1 MQLRIP
7 GDSQMSNPSMYRSL
21 TETDPQIAAAID
33 NETRRQ
39 HEGLEL
45 IASENFVSEAVLEAA
60 GSVFTNKY
68 AEGYPGKR
76 YYGGCEFTD
85 VVEELART
93 RAKQLFNAEY
103 ANVQPHA
110 GSQANMAAYAS
121 VLQPGDTILGLNL
134 AHGGHLTHGHH
145 LNFSGKTYKIVPYGV
160 TKETETIDYDELERL
175 AEKEHPK
182 MIIGGGSAYP
192 RIIDFARMRQIADK
206 VGALYLVDMA
216 HFAGLVAGGVHPS
229 PVPHAHIVTSTTHKT
244 LRGPRS
250 GMILSK
256 ADLGPAIDKTVFPGM
271 QGGPLVHIMAAKAI
285 CFHEAMQ
292 PEFKDYAR
300 QVVSNAK
307 VLADTLAG
315 QGFRIISGGT
325 DTHVMLVDVFAK
337 GMLGSEAEKALG
349 EAAITVN
356 KNAIPFDQNPPLK
369 PSGIRIGSPALTTR
383 GMKEDE
389 MRQIGRWIAEVLDH
403 RNDTSVLSKV
413 RRQVLNFAEAF
424 PLYAERRAKAQA
436 EVRAS
441 KPSVVSA
448 SVVKS
453 HS

>member
-1 MQLRIP
+1 MKNSPMERP
-7 GDSQMSNPSMYRSL
+7 MY
-21 TETDPQIAAAID
+21 EVDPQIAAAID

-76 YYGGCEFTD
+76 YYGGCEFAD
-85 VVEELART
+85 VVENLARD
-93 RAKQLFNAEY
+93 RAKQLFGAEH
-103 ANVQPHA
+103 ANVQPHS
-110 GSQANMAAYAS
+110 GSQANMEAYAS

-160 TKETETIDYDELERL
+160 TKETETIDYDALEKL
-175 AEKEHPK
+175 AEEHRPK
-182 MIIGGGSAYP
+182 LIIGGGSAYP

-206 VGALYLVDMA
+206 IGALFLVDMA

-229 PVPHAHIVTSTTHKT
+229 PVPHAQIVTTTTHKT

-256 ADLGPAIDKTVFPGM
+256 AEFGAAIDKVVFPGM

-292 PEFKDYAR
+292 PEFRIYAK
-300 QVVSNAK
+300 QVVANAK
-307 VLADTLAG
+307 VLAEKLAAES
-315 QGFRIISGGT
+315 FRIISGGT
-325 DTHVMLVDVFAK
+325 DTHLMLVDVFSK

-349 EAAITVN
+349 EAGITVN
-356 KNAIPFDQNPPLK
+356 KNAIPFDTNPPMK
-369 PSGIRIGSPALTTR
+369 PSGIRIGSPAVTTR
-383 GMKEDE
+383 GMKERE
-389 MRQIGRWIAEVLDH
+389 MQQIGHWIAEALHHRTDAAVLGRIRKEVLD
-403 RNDTSVLSKV
+403 LC
-413 RRQVLNFAEAF
+413 EAF
-424 PLYAERRAKAQA
+424 PLYAERRARAQA
-436 EVRAS
+436 EVRA
-441 KPSVVSA
+441 
-448 SVVKS
+448 
-453 HS
+453 